1 MEAISS
7 QTLTWEPYPGQRA
20 STTSYKAL
28 FKGTPKSRDNF
39 ELSIIRIGEGGSFS
53 PRHRHNFEQVRLPL
67 NGAFN
72 QSPKQDIPK
81 DHIGYIAE
89 GTPYGPQD
97 LAAGIEFLLLQC
109 GGPSGS
115 GYMSHDELMQGTSVL
130 KVQGEF
136 SEGVFRKSEKAS
148 QVDRVNQ
155 DAYEAVW
162 EHVNGKRIE
171 YVEPRYRE
179 PITIDP
185 QAFPWQDSEGM
196 PGVQQRHFGTF
207 NELGTAAS
215 QVRVEAN
222 ASYVCK
228 ADAGRKLVVVMEGLV
243 SQSGQE
249 FSAWSGFNLSPGE
262 SANIGGAGDMP
273 AVLLV
278 LQLPHF
284 RN

>member
-1 MEAISS
+1 METISS
-7 QTLTWEPYPGQRA
+7 NHLTWVPYPGQRA
-20 STTSYKAL
+20 STTRYKAL

-39 ELSIIRIGEGGSFS
+39 ELAMIRIGEGGSFS

-81 DHIGYIAE
+81 DFIGYIAE
-89 GTPYGPQD
+89 GTPYGPQA
-97 LAAGIEFLLLQC
+97 LEAGIEFLLLQC
-109 GGPSGS
+109 GGPSGF
-115 GYMSHDELMQGTSVL
+115 GYMSHDELMQGTGEL
-130 KVQGEF
+130 KEQGEF
-136 SEGVFRKSEKAS
+136 SGGVFRRTEKGGQAE
-148 QVDRVNQ
+148 RVNQ

-171 YVEPRYRE
+171 YAKPRYRE

-185 QAFPWQDSEGM
+185 QAFSWQEVDNA
-196 PGVQQRHFGTF
+196 PGIQQRHFGTF

-215 QVRVEAN
+215 QVRLEAH
-222 ASYVCK
+222 SPYVCK
-228 ADAGRKLVVVMEGLV
+228 ADAGRKLVVVMEGDV
-243 SQSGQE
+243 SLSGQQ

-262 SANIGGAGDMP
+262 SGTLCGASDQP

-284 RN
+284 QN